1 MMLVRFRP
9 TAIFIGLVFLF
20 LAAATRA
27 SYAQSWIEYSYPSD
41 GFAISG
47 ASAPVLSTQT
57 AQSKAGPV
65 PTRIWTWD
73 FSATAVVIAVN
84 DYPSV
89 NASVQEVL
97 DNAAAG
103 EAGAWKGGHIVS
115 KTPIVQQ
122 GVTGLDCVIDGDD
135 FHGRSRLFFQ
145 GRRLWQII
153 SLSATGQ
160 PLYAQTD
167 RMLASFRFLQA
178 Q

>member
-1 MMLVRFRP
+1 MMLLRFRP
-9 TAIFIGLVFLF
+9 TPIFIGLAFF
-20 LAAATRA
+20 FFAAATRA

-47 ASAPVLSTQT
+47 ESAPAPSTQT
-57 AQSKAGPV
+57 AQTKVGPV

-73 FSATAVVIAVN
+73 FSATAVVLAVN

-97 DNAAAG
+97 DNAAGG
-103 EAGAWKGGHIVS
+103 EASAWKGGHIVS
-115 KTPIVQQ
+115 KTPIVFQ
-122 GVTGLDCVIDGDD
+122 GVSGLECVIDGDE
-135 FHGRSRLFFQ
+135 FHGRSRLFFR
-145 GRRLWQII
+145 GLRLWQII

-167 RMLASFRFLQA
+167 RMFASFRFVQA
-178 Q
+178 P